1 MQPASIGLT
10 GGIGSGKST
19 IAAIIEAFGYPVFYS
34 DIESKKIIN
43 NPAVLQELCGIFG
56 EKILSNGLLDK
67 VALAQIVF
75 NDSEKL
81 KILNSILHPKVRAAF
96 DHWRLRQTTEFVFN
110 EAAILFETGAHL
122 QFDKMVLVVADTSVR
137 TNRIKLRD
145 NVSEADIVAR
155 MDKQWP
161 DEKKIVLAD
170 YIIENNGSILTPRI
184 KSLLNNI
191 AKDLRSS

>member
-56 EKILSNGLLDK
+56 EKILSNGQLDK
-67 VALAQIVF
+67 IALAQIVF

-81 KILNSILHPKVRAAF
+81 KTLNSILHPKVRTAF
-96 DHWRLRQTTEFVFN
+96 DHWRLQQTTQFVFN